1 MHAMFSDWYHT
12 VQPTADRATVDK
24 RWDATSECASGITKD
39 QIADLAAYI
48 ARGNSASIEW
58 FRTIYKKHDEVMLTR
73 GIEEEL
79 RVLATIT
86 LHVSFET
93 DSDIAGMAALALLT
107 AAFGMKDEP
116 SWLEEHLKGAARRLS
131 AIGATRREWDGSL
144 SVTDATVDETNK
156 ALSSVARQLQALT
169 ESNDCLWWA
178 LTDHSRSVGDDYKTL
193 GSSVAAMA
201 APADLIHFVRLLP
214 ASAEAETLLLHI
226 VASAG
231 ADSEGLSL
239 RNYVS
244 GLGRDRAKQL
254 SRDVPPKCTPLCPL
268 TWATLAAAEGKSWT
282 SEFEKLYGFKS
293 TTTFTP
299 NAVALQ
305 TFRELCL
312 AKMFT
317 T

>member
-12 VQPTADRATVDK
+12 IQPMADRATVEK

-39 QIADLAAYI
+39 QIADLAAYV
-48 ARGNSASIEW
+48 ARGDSGSIEW
-58 FRTIYKKHDEVMLTR
+58 FRIIYKKYDDVMLTR

-79 RVLATIT
+79 RVLATIA

-93 DSDIAGMAALALLT
+93 DSDLGAMAALALLT

-116 SWLEEHLKGAARRLS
+116 SWLDEHLKGAVKRLS
-131 AIGATRREWDGSL
+131 AIGAAQREWEGEL
-144 SVTDATVDETNK
+144 SVTEATVEQTNN
-156 ALSSVARQLQALT
+156 ALGIVTRQLQALT

-178 LTDHSRSVGDDYKTL
+178 LTDHSRSIGDGYKTV
-193 GSSVAAMA
+193 GASVAAMV
-201 APADLIHFVRLLP
+201 APADLIQFVRLLP
-214 ASAEAETLLLHI
+214 PSAEAETLLLH
-226 VASAG
+226 VVTAAG
-231 ADSEGLSL
+231 GNSDALSL

-254 SRDVPPKCTPLCPL
+254 SRDVPRKCTPLCPL
-268 TWATLAAAEGKSWT
+268 TWATLAASEGKSWT
-282 SEFEKLYGFKS
+282 AEFEKLYGFKS
-293 TTTFTP
+293 TATFAP
-299 NAVALQ
+299 HSIALQ

-312 AKMFT
+312 AKLFT